1 MTAASDASTLPRV
14 MATSQ
19 PGTVGRAGGAAS
31 AAPARP
37 HAQHGVNAILAA
49 ITQLGTMQ
57 FAIALGTLVRNKLLA
72 VHLKP
77 EGFGEFSQILTIAAP
92 VYVLAQ
98 CGMAVGL
105 SRNTAAAT
113 TGPDRQRQL
122 ETANVVTAFI
132 AAASLVAILPLI
144 FSPAGGSLMSGLGVR
159 DRIEQKII
167 LAVLLSIAPLEA
179 LRNNYLS
186 FLQGLL
192 DIKGISAKRTVAVAA
207 GTAAA
212 FPLIACFGVAG
223 ACAQAVLASFLIAL
237 LLGLRCRA
245 LGFRPLAMAFH
256 RPAARLLAA
265 FGAASLVIAFT
276 QNSVDALIRAHLI
289 AFAGVSANGLYQA
302 AFALS
307 AQVTTVVLGSIGAYS
322 LATLSQTASAAVL
335 QSRLDDLLRVVLPVS
350 ALALGTAGLAA
361 APLFALLFSS
371 QFAGGTRFLPLL
383 LCGNYVQVASWATGA
398 PLLGRGLIRYWIGV
412 QMVSVGT
419 RYAIAVAGT
428 PVMGSYA
435 VPAAFVASLTF
446 DLAAYL
452 VICSRMIG
460 IAPTRRTLARF
471 AAGGAAV
478 AFAALAGSFGAGAHV
493 IAAAAVALAAAALV
507 MAWQDVPA
515 VLAYG
520 ARVLRTVT
528 SAR

>member
-1 MTAASDASTLPRV
+1 MAA
-14 MATSQ
+14 
-19 PGTVGRAGGAAS
+19 GAGS
-31 AAPARP
+31 AAPPHP
-37 HAQHGVNAILAA
+37 HAQHGVRAILAA

-57 FAIALGTLVRNKLLA
+57 VAIALGTLVRNKLLA

-77 EGFGEFSQILTIAAP
+77 EGFGEFSQIMTIAAP
-92 VYVLAQ
+92 IWVLAQ

-113 TGPDRQRQL
+113 AGPDRQRQL
-122 ETANVVTAFI
+122 ETANVVTVFI
-132 AAASLVAILPLI
+132 AVASLVTILPLI
-144 FSPAGGSLMSGLGVR
+144 FSPAGGSLLAALGVR
-159 DRIEQKII
+159 DRLEQKII

-223 ACAQAVLASFLIAL
+223 ACAQAVLASLLVAV
-237 LLGLRCRA
+237 LLGRRCRA
-245 LGFRPLAMAFH
+245 LGFRPLAMVFH

-276 QNSVDALIRAHLI
+276 QNSVDALVRAHLI

-307 AQVTTVVLGSIGAYS
+307 AQVTAVVLGSIGAYS

-335 QSRLDDLLRVVLPVS
+335 QSRLEELLRVVLPVS
-350 ALALGTAGLAA
+350 ALALGAAGLAA

-371 QFAGGTRFLPLL
+371 QFAGGTHFLPLL
-383 LCGNYVQVASWATGA
+383 LFGNYVQVASWATGA

-412 QMVSVGT
+412 QMASTGT

-428 PVMGSYA
+428 PLMGMYA
-435 VPAAFVASLTF
+435 VPAGFVASLTL

-452 VICSRMIG
+452 VICSRRIG
-460 IAPTRRTLARF
+460 IAPGRRTLARF
-471 AAGGAAV
+471 AAGALAV
-478 AFAALAGSFGAGAHV
+478 VCAALAGCFGAGAYV
-493 IAAAAVALAAAALV
+493 LAAAAAVLAAATLV
-507 MAWQDVPA
+507 MAWEDVPG

-520 ARVLRTVT
+520 ARVLKAF
-528 SAR
+528 SSSK